1 MQSTAKCTM
10 KWTWEDLTL
19 HTPSVLPAMRS
30 SEREDGAA
38 KSPSWREAEGFT
50 YVKMLYTELSWKY
63 IANKSCRE
71 NTVYL
76 ESNLHCTHVFND

>member
-30 SEREDGAA
+30 SEWEDGVA

-63 IANKSCRE
+63 LANKSKLRGKYSRF
-71 NTVYL
+71 TVV
-76 ESNLHCTHVFND
+76 E